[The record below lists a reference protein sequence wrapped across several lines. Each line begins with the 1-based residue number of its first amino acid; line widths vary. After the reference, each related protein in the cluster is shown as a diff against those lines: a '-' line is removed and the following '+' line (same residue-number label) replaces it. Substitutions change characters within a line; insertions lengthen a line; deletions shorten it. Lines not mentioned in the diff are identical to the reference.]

1 MRQSAGRHVKTAYRI
16 VRDTLVIDLGSVH
29 RVLSSAPR
37 SGGLVKARSILNHQV
52 AANPVEG
59 VGNHLR
65 AAPES
70 GTLPAPGKARFLTH
84 SRKGVGSRPEGLPTP
99 RAKWS
104 DPARYLGTLASD
116 LDAEPPCVG
125 LMTAV
130 PMKQLVAMREESNG
144 VSVECFCTVGVT
156 NAVRAGEPAFFA
168 GSGRRCCEAGTI
180 NIILI
185 TNANLSVPAMVGA
198 VQVATESKTAVLMDR
213 GVPSRA
219 GHGGATGTGTDT
231 VVIACRLRGGPRI
244 QYSGT
249 HTEIGAMIGRLVDR
263 CVQAG
268 LTRAA
273 SA

>member
-37 SGGLVKARSILNHQV
+37 RGGLVKARSILNHQV
-52 AANPVEG
+52 AANPA
-59 VGNHLR
+59 VGQPLPHGKPTGR
-65 AAPES
+65 A
-70 GTLPAPGKARFLTH
+70 T
-84 SRKGVGSRPEGLPTP
+84 
-99 RAKWS
+99 WS

-130 PMKQLVAMREESNG
+130 PMKQLVALREEANG
-144 VSVECFCTVGVT
+144 IWVECFSTVGVT

-168 GSGRRCCEAGTI
+168 GSGRRCCVAGTI
-180 NIILI
+180 NIILV
-185 TNANLSVPAMVGA
+185 TNASLSVPAMVGA
-198 VQVATESKTAVLMDR
+198 VQVATESKTAVLMEH

-219 GHGGATGTGTDT
+219 GHGGATGTGTDV

-249 HTEIGAMIGRLVDR
+249 HTEIGAMIGRLVRR
-263 CVQAG
+263 CVQTG

>member
-37 SGGLVKARSILNHQV
+37 RGGLVKARSILNHQV
-52 AANPVEG
+52 AAEPVEG
-59 VGNHLR
+59 VRNHLSER
-65 AAPES
+65 
-70 GTLPAPGKARFLTH
+70 PAGRCAQMVPDPL
-84 SRKGVGSRPEGLPTP
+84 SP
-99 RAKWS
+99 RKWS

-116 LDAEPPCVG
+116 LDAKPPCVG

-130 PMKQLVAMREESNG
+130 PMKQLVALREEANG
-144 VSVECFCTVGVT
+144 IWVECFSTVGVT
-156 NAVRAGEPAFFA
+156 NAVRAGEPASFA
-168 GSGRRCCEAGTI
+168 GSWRRCCAAGTI

-219 GHGGATGTGTDT
+219 GHGGATGTGTDA

-249 HTEIGAMIGRLVDR
+249 HTEIGTMIGRLVRR
-263 CVQAG
+263 CVQTG

-273 SA
+273 RWERGNETKG